1 MSARCQRNWLTDML
15 TAEIKINGV
24 LIGHIYIV
32 NEYTNADGDASYRWE
47 YYEPDGGLT
56 KGAGLTHKRSD
67 GAVAL
72 IAKVAKLVG
81 KRKPV

>member
-1 MSARCQRNWLTDML
+1 ML
-15 TAEIKINGV
+15 TAEIKVNGV
-24 LIGHIYIV
+24 LIGHMYVV
-32 NEYTNADGDASYRWE
+32 NEYMHDDEASYRWE

-56 KGAGLTHKRSD
+56 KGVGLTHKRSD